1 MSDFSHPFTIEYD
14 TSEKIIKIVLMLF
27 GQPIAYM
34 SEIFKGKALLLLT
47 YEYELFA
54 SVVVV
59 KKCAMLF

>member
-1 MSDFSHPFTIEYD
+1 
-14 TSEKIIKIVLMLF
+14 MLF

-34 SEIFKGKALLLLT
+34 SEIFKGKALLLST

-59 KKCAMLF
+59 KKCAMIYWDNPS